1 MYSWGSAINGEL
13 GLGGLEDAQVNIPSR
28 VPFNSSARLAII
40 TSSPLW
46 NIRRSIDKLALLW
59 GEAQKK
65 NAYSYL
71 KVT

>member
-46 NIRRSIDKLALLW
+46 NIRSI
-59 GEAQKK
+59 
-65 NAYSYL
+65 YSFDS
-71 KVT
+71 

>member
-40 TSSPLW
+40 LSPLW
-46 NIRRSIDKLALLW
+46 NIRSSIEILTLGLIIMV
-59 GEAQKK
+59 
-65 NAYSYL
+65 SYENL
-71 KVT
+71 F